1 MSKRLDFR
9 LDDGTNENLT
19 LLVAKTGKSKT
30 EIVKDLINNARASDF
45 KMISK
50 SDEDIQREVNLI
62 ATRKYLILL
71 YKNATTSLNQ
81 IAKMFNTVTKAFKK
95 SNPEKYDNG
104 VLISTKQALFNLK
117 SAVDEMNKKVDKLTD
132 KVKEAD
138 NND

>member
-9 LDDGTNENLT
+9 LDDNTDKNLT
-19 LLVAKTGKSKT
+19 LLVAKTGKNKT
-30 EIVKDLINNARASDF
+30 EIIKDLINNARASDF

-50 SDEDIQREVNLI
+50 SDEDIQREVKLI

-81 IAKMFNTVTKAFKK
+81 IAKMFNTVTKAFEK